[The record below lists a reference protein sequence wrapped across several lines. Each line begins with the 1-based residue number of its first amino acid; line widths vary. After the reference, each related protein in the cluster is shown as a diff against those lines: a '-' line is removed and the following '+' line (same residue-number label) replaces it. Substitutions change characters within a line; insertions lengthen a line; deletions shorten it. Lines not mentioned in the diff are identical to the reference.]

1 MVGVSAILTKAI
13 DVGLFGG
20 KVDILWTLPQKTNIE
35 DWPGDACVWMIG
47 NNMPS
52 WTFSLLRKLGQKKK
66 KHQNSPHKI
75 GVKFSES

>member
-35 DWPGDACVWMIG
+35 DWLGDACVWMTG

-52 WTFSLLRKLGQKKK
+52 WTFSLLRKLGQKN
-66 KHQNSPHKI
+66 HQNSPHKI